1 MPPGGDAGRIISL
14 GFFGGRAQADQR
26 AAAVNRLGFAAE
38 VAEHRLPEAVYWI
51 DMAPRPG
58 MTVPAADLFA
68 GGVGSRI
75 AEQPCLARPLPT
87 TTAAVQPEAPASAT
101 RVAAAPKRG
110 GAAVLR

>member
-1 MPPGGDAGRIISL
+1 
-14 GFFGGRAQADQR
+14 
-26 AAAVNRLGFAAE
+26 
-38 VAEHRLPEAVYWI
+38 
-51 DMAPRPG
+51 
-58 MTVPAADLFA
+58 VPAADLFA